1 MSTLL
6 ATFVTRTDAILGQG
20 RGADGSLGAGAQLR
34 SIPAGVFRPTP
45 NNAPLT
51 DERIGSESI
60 DRAYRREVMSIG
72 SGPYARNTL
81 ASSQLRQ
88 ARIAFDVG
96 YIYGQATDFVRLWP
110 GTTESAS
117 TSVWEARE
125 RALSDAERIER
136 ALTFAGLY
144 QESGDD
150 PAIVYIMRD
159 GDTNLLDL
167 GAGRLIARTVYVVTL
182 QENVATNYQPPATP

>member
-1 MSTLL
+1 
-6 ATFVTRTDAILGQG
+6 
-20 RGADGSLGAGAQLR
+20 
-34 SIPAGVFRPTP
+34 
-45 NNAPLT
+45 
-51 DERIGSESI
+51 
-60 DRAYRREVMSIG
+60 
-72 SGPYARNTL
+72 
-81 ASSQLRQ
+81 
-88 ARIAFDVG
+88 
-96 YIYGQATDFVRLWP
+96 
-110 GTTESAS
+110 
-117 TSVWEARE
+117 VWEARE

-182 QENVATNYQPPATP
+182 QENVATNYQPPASP

>member
-1 MSTLL
+1 MTTLL

-45 NNAPLT
+45 NNAPLS
-51 DERIGSESI
+51 DDRIGTESF
-60 DRAYRREVMSIG
+60 DRAYRREVIDIG

-88 ARIAFDVG
+88 ARIAFEVG
-96 YIYGQATDFVRLWP
+96 YVYGQAADFVRLWP
-110 GTTESAS
+110 GTTESAP
-117 TSVWEARE
+117 TAVWEARE
-125 RALSDAERIER
+125 RALSDAERIDR

-150 PAIVYIMRD
+150 PAIVYIDRVGTTD
-159 GDTNLLDL
+159 LLDL
-167 GAGRLIARTVYVVTL
+167 GAGRLIARTVYTVTL

>member
-6 ATFVTRTDAILGQG
+6 STFVARTDAILAQG

-34 SIPAGVFRPTP
+34 SIPSGVFRPTP

-51 DERIGSESI
+51 DDRLGSESV
-60 DRAYRREVMSIG
+60 DRAYRREVMDIG

-81 ASSQLRQ
+81 ASSQLRL
-88 ARIAFDVG
+88 ARIAFEVG
-96 YIYGQATDFVRLWP
+96 YVYGQASAFVRVWP

-125 RALSDAERIER
+125 RAISDAERIER
-136 ALTFAGLY
+136 AMTFAGLY

-150 PAIVYIMRD
+150 PMIVYLMRD
-159 GDTNLLDL
+159 GTTDLLDL

-182 QENVATNYQPPATP
+182 EENVSTNYQPPASP